1 MSNCCRNITSSSEE
15 DQTEDA
21 FLKVRR
27 AQPEKWKLWV
37 LFYYPPKKNRQ
48 IATDIS
54 SKLTRSDTKMQRINF
69 QGSTKQPEKWILG
82 SHMWIIVLLLPTRNL
97 KPFKT
102 YLLNAFRL
110 DKKRKEC
117 TFAYE
122 VIWYLVFTDQ
132 TAFTITSYNAKNI
145 FLPKNMNANFELK

>member
-1 MSNCCRNITSSSEE
+1 MGFEYRGLVSIIYI
-15 DQTEDA
+15 
-21 FLKVRR
+21 
-27 AQPEKWKLWV
+27 
-37 LFYYPPKKNRQ
+37 YYN
-48 IATDIS
+48 
-54 SKLTRSDTKMQRINF
+54 SDCHKSDEIN
-69 QGSTKQPEKWILG
+69 
-82 SHMWIIVLLLPTRNL
+82 
-97 KPFKT
+97 